1 MSPWPPS
8 CVPCRQPNS
17 VASHPS
23 EGPLSLGIVLSK
35 SMLRRARARSVWGSF
50 WERPAPDPRVSS
62 HEPMSIPPMN
72 AVAELLSPD
81 DILLDL
87 DVASKKRVFEEVGR
101 LLEQRHGLAQ
111 TKVVESLS
119 AREKLGSTGLGQGVA
134 VPHARVKGLHQALA
148 AFVRSRFP
156 IPFDAPDAKPVS
168 EMSSS
173 LCPSTRTSSTCRSLP
188 RSHNS
193 SSTEPSGSDSGC
205 ASMRVPYTSCS
216 PTGRDLDVARRVGR
230 ATD

>member
-1 MSPWPPS
+1 
-8 CVPCRQPNS
+8 
-17 VASHPS
+17 
-23 EGPLSLGIVLSK
+23 
-35 SMLRRARARSVWGSF
+35 
-50 WERPAPDPRVSS
+50 
-62 HEPMSIPPMN
+62 MSIPPMN

-168 EMSSS
+168 EMFV
-173 LCPSTRTSSTCRSLP
+173 LLVPEHANEQHLQILAEVAQLFVDRAFRERLRMCVDARAVYQLFADWP
-188 RSHNS
+188 RS
-193 SSTEPSGSDSGC
+193 
-205 ASMRVPYTSCS
+205 
-216 PTGRDLDVARRVGR
+216 
-230 ATD
+230 